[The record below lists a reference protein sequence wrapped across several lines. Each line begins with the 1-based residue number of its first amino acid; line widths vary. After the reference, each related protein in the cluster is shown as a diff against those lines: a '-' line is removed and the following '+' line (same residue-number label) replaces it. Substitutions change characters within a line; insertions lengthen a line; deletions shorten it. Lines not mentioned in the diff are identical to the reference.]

1 MFPPGILNK
10 RCVNK
15 MLHVATKQT
24 QVKQQTF
31 A

>member
-1 MFPPGILNK
+1 MFPPGTLNK
-10 RCVNK
+10 RCANK

-24 QVKQQTF
+24 QEQHQTF